1 MLEKIIQHKIQEIDT
16 LKRDQN
22 ITLSEVIS
30 MSLPKR
36 NFEAAMLEKIN
47 LGKNAV
53 IAELKRCSPSKG
65 YLDKDLN
72 IEVMAKL
79 YEDSGAA
86 CISVLTDY
94 KFFKGSSE
102 DLRFVKN
109 ITNIPILRKDF
120 ILDKSQLIESK
131 LMGAD
136 CILLIIAC
144 LSEDRFKELLKYSS
158 DLDLDVLVEVHDKNE
173 LRLALKYN
181 CRMIGI
187 NNRNLKTFNVSVET
201 TIELR
206 KLIVEDNLLVISES
220 GIKNT
225 SIIADLNQ
233 NNINAFLVGESLV
246 TDKKPATLLQ
256 NMVG

>member
-102 DLRFVKN
+102 DLRLVKN